1 MPFLV
6 FGLFDGQISRVVLQI
21 MLDNTFGDVSFLVAF
36 ILVRVNVV
44 HLAITA
50 LHEELRLVLGN
61 LFAGQLLDNP

>member
-1 MPFLV
+1 
-6 FGLFDGQISRVVLQI
+6 

-61 LFAGQLLDNP
+61 LFAGQLLNNP